1 MKPIQQKLTISIAA
15 VLMICLLVSGY
26 FAVAAES
33 GSADDPLITQS
44 YLDAVVTPKVMQAA
58 ESAAGEQANAISA
71 RINALSQQLD
81 AKITAAAAALAS
93 DETFL
98 KRVAAAGGGTAADKG
113 KWKAVTL
120 AAGQKI
126 YLAVGSE
133 VVLRSGTAT
142 CFESGGKGLVN
153 LSEVGEL
160 SEGQPLALYSLYT
173 ATTQSSG
180 FRASERTKALISG
193 EYSLG

>member
-1 MKPIQQKLTISIAA
+1 MKPIEQKLTISIAA
-15 VLMICLLVSGY
+15 VLMMCLLVSGY

-44 YLDAVVTPKVMQAA
+44 YLDAVVTPKAIQAA
-58 ESAAGEQANAISA
+58 EAAAGEQSNALSA
-71 RINALSQQLD
+71 RINAISQQID
-81 AKITAAAAALAS
+81 EKITAAAAALAS

-98 KRVAAAGGGTAADKG
+98 KRVAAAGGGTAADSG
-113 KWKAVTL
+113 TWKALTL
-120 AAGQKI
+120 AAGQKV

-133 VVLRSGTAT
+133 VVLRSGAAN
-142 CFESGGKGLVN
+142 CFESGEKGLVN

-160 SEGQPLALYSLYT
+160 TEGQPLALYALYT

-180 FRASERTKALISG
+180 FQASERTKVLISG
-193 EYSLG
+193 DYSLG

>member
-1 MKPIQQKLTISIAA
+1 MKPIEQKLTISIAA
-15 VLMICLLVSGY
+15 VLMMCLLVSGY

-44 YLDAVVTPKVMQAA
+44 YLDAVVTPKAIQAA
-58 ESAAGEQANAISA
+58 EAAAGEQSNALSA
-71 RINALSQQLD
+71 RINAISQQID
-81 AKITAAAAALAS
+81 EKITAAAAALAS

-98 KRVAAAGGGTAADKG
+98 KRVAAAGGGTAADNG
-113 KWKAVTL
+113 TWKALTL
-120 AAGQKI
+120 AAGQKV

-133 VVLRSGTAT
+133 VVLRSGAAN
-142 CFESGGKGLVN
+142 CFESGEKGLVN

-160 SEGQPLALYSLYT
+160 TEGQPLALYALYT

-180 FRASERTKALISG
+180 FQASERTKVLISG
-193 EYSLG
+193 DYSLG

>member
-1 MKPIQQKLTISIAA
+1 MKPTPQKLTISVAA
-15 VLMICLLVSGY
+15 VLMLCLLVSGY

-33 GSADDPLITQS
+33 GSAEDPLITQS
-44 YLDAVVTPKVMQAA
+44 YLDAVVTPKAVQAA
-58 ESAAGEQANAISA
+58 EQAAGEQAGALSA
-71 RINALSQQLD
+71 RLNALTQQLD
-81 AKITAAAAALAS
+81 QKITAAAAALAS

-98 KRVAAAGGGTAADKG
+98 KRVAAMGGGTAADSG
-113 KWKAVTL
+113 TWKSLTL
-120 AAGQKI
+120 SSGQKV

-133 VVLRSGTAT
+133 VVLRSGAAT

-160 SEGQPLALYSLYT
+160 TEGQSLSLYALYT

-180 FRASERTKALISG
+180 FQATARTKVLVTG
-193 EYSLG
+193 DYSLG